1 MKMNENY
8 FKLNR
13 LHLHNLLYNDL
24 VRYDFVYEPL
34 AWMIGQLLGY
44 IMRSNNET
52 QTLIDKI
59 LTANNLQENLFVR

>member
-44 IMRSNNET
+44 IMRNNNET